1 MSDDLDSSDEIDSID
16 ESDYDKDLAKGNKAE
31 RNSKVRRRIDD
42 LLERKRLKE
51 LLDDSD
57 DWEL

>member
-1 MSDDLDSSDEIDSID
+1 MSPAADHESYDEDLP
-16 ESDYDKDLAKGNKAE
+16 KGEKATH
-31 RNSKVRRRIDD
+31 NSEVRRRIDD

-57 DWEL
+57 DWDI